1 MLDQMS
7 VVAGANSTV
16 WKFFWI
22 EERHKWQG
30 CISMLTEEAVHF
42 CAIICNNY
50 LPSAPHLCK
59 E

>member
-30 CISMLTEEAVHF
+30 CISMLTEEAVQF
-42 CAIICNNY
+42 CAIICNN
-50 LPSAPHLCK
+50 
-59 E
+59 